1 MGEELS
7 ETDGDDLR
15 RRLEAARAELEA
27 LLEVLR
33 EGTKPVDLDTPI
45 GRLTRMDAMQ
55 QQSMAKATSRADELR
70 LGQIIA
76 ALGRMERGE
85 YGDCLAC
92 GEPVALARLRARPEA
107 TLCVRCQD
115 ARERRSLR

>member
-1 MGEELS
+1 MGGELS

-92 GEPVALARLRARPEA
+92 GEPVALTRLRARPEA